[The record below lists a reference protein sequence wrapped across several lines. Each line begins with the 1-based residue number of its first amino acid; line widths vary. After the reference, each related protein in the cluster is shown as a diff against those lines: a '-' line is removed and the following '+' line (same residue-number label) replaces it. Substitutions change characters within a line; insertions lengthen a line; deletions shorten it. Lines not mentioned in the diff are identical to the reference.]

1 MSKRSPRVMRGN
13 MGLSLA
19 LAEGRAGTP
28 QTPPDAHVDAQIRA
42 DFEKSGLWHQLA
54 LRGLQTL
61 TPAGTIDTGGRGAG
75 GGLGGP
81 KSSAPHDQESAQ
93 KPEDGCNAIGS
104 VGCHT

>member
-81 KSSAPHDQESAQ
+81 KSCAPCAQ
-93 KPEDGCNAIGS
+93 VDAQTPASDRNAIGR